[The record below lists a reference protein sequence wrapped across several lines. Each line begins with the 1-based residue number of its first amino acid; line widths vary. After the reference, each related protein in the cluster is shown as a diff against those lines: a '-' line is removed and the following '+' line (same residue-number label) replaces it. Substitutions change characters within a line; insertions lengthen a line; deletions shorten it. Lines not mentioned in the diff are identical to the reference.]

1 MQNFH
6 KRPDKSS
13 LEEIKRKQNKREG
26 LTTVSDLAFGFFSYL
41 EIQCR
46 QKLTHENLVNVGKS
60 LHHNIS
66 HQLTNDSELYNSWFM
81 CVTKSMTPNYDSEC
95 ENEIQARLSL
105 MVITVDNLIILFESI
120 INVFLKVS
128 LSQFRRDY
136 LGFLKKEKGC

>member
-1 MQNFH
+1 
-6 KRPDKSS
+6 
-13 LEEIKRKQNKREG
+13 
-26 LTTVSDLAFGFFSYL
+26 
-41 EIQCR
+41 
-46 QKLTHENLVNVGKS
+46 
-60 LHHNIS
+60 
-66 HQLTNDSELYNSWFM
+66 
-81 CVTKSMTPNYDSEC
+81 MTPNYDSEC